1 MKIFETVKQSVTS
14 RQAAKAYGLEVDV
27 HGMALCPFHDDH
39 YPSLKLGERFYC
51 FGCGASGDVIDFTA
65 RLFCLSLKDA
75 AQKLAEDFGITPR
88 PPTEVHIP
96 KRHAEPCPDSER
108 LCIRA
113 TPHNGARR
121 FSERFWPKRK
131 YGKCGN
137 TGCISHFSYCTI
149 GSKDPRKPAAPIV
162 RCCPSVL
169 RDYLRLLRIWR
180 LRYEPAAPGEPMND
194 RFMESCQM
202 EATINFFLDALI
214 AGDPARRERV
224 LEVLLKDGSIYEL
237 QAYGD

>member
-1 MKIFETVKQSVTS
+1 MKIFETVKQSVTA

-39 YPSLKLGERFYC
+39 HPSLKLDQRFYC

-65 RLFCLSLKDA
+65 KLFGISPKEA
-75 AQKLAEDFGITPR
+75 AQKLAEDFGINPR

-96 KRHAEPCPDSER
+96 KRHAEPRPDSER
-108 LCIRA
+108 LCI
-113 TPHNGARR
+113 
-121 FSERFWPKRK
+121 F
-131 YGKCGN
+131 
-137 TGCISHFSYCTI
+137 I
-149 GSKDPRKPAAPIV
+149 
-162 RCCPSVL
+162 L

-194 RFMESCQM
+194 RFVESCQM

-214 AGDPARRERV
+214 VGDPALRERV
-224 LEVLLKDGSIYEL
+224 LGVLLKDGSIYEL
-237 QAYGD
+237 QAYVEKQKKEELSHAGEYQPCA

>member
-1 MKIFETVKQSVTS
+1 MKIFETVKQSVTT

-39 YPSLKLGERFYC
+39 HPSLKLDQRFYC
-51 FGCGASGDVIDFTA
+51 FGCGASGDVIDFAA
-65 RLFCLSLKDA
+65 RLFGITLKEA

-108 LCIRA
+108 LCI
-113 TPHNGARR
+113 
-121 FSERFWPKRK
+121 
-131 YGKCGN
+131 C
-137 TGCISHFSYCTI
+137 
-149 GSKDPRKPAAPIV
+149 
-162 RCCPSVL
+162 VL

-180 LRYEPAAPGEPMND
+180 VRYEPVKPGAPMDD
-194 RFMESCQM
+194 RFVESCQM
-202 EATINFFLDALI
+202 EATINFFLDVLI
-214 AGDPARRERV
+214 VGDPTLRERV

-237 QAYGD
+237 QAYVEKQKKEEPSHAGKYQPCA

>member
-1 MKIFETVKQSVTS
+1 MKIFETVKQTVTT

-39 YPSLKLGERFYC
+39 HPSLKLDQRFYC
-51 FGCGASGDVIDFTA
+51 FGCNASGDVIDFTA
-65 RLFCLSLKDA
+65 KLFGISLKDA

-108 LCIRA
+108 LCI
-113 TPHNGARR
+113 
-121 FSERFWPKRK
+121 F
-131 YGKCGN
+131 
-137 TGCISHFSYCTI
+137 
-149 GSKDPRKPAAPIV
+149 
-162 RCCPSVL
+162 VL

-194 RFMESCQM
+194 RFVESCQM
-202 EATINFFLDALI
+202 EETVNFFLDALI
-214 AGDPARRERV
+214 DGDPALRELTLRM
-224 LEVLLKDGSIYEL
+224 LLKDGSIYKL
-237 QAYGD
+237 QSYVEKRKQEEPSHAGEYKPCA

>member
-1 MKIFETVKQSVTS
+1 MKIFETVKQSVTA

-27 HGMALCPFHDDH
+27 HEMALCPFHEDH
-39 YPSLKLGERFYC
+39 HPSLKLDQRFYC

-65 RLFCLSLKDA
+65 KLFGISLKDA

-108 LCIRA
+108 LCICA
-113 TPHNGARR
+113 
-121 FSERFWPKRK
+121 
-131 YGKCGN
+131 
-137 TGCISHFSYCTI
+137 
-149 GSKDPRKPAAPIV
+149 
-162 RCCPSVL
+162 L

-180 LRYEPAAPGEPMND
+180 LRYEPVEPGTPMDD

-202 EATINFFLDALI
+202 EATVNAFLDALI

-224 LEVLLKDGSIYEL
+224 LGLLLKDGSIYEL
-237 QAYGD
+237 QAYVEKQKKEEPSHAGEYQPCA